1 LFLEEVLFINF
12 KLLKMK
18 KQLQKTYTIFLAF
31 IFLISVHLKAQI
43 PPALA
48 TQLQQI
54 LNNRVLVNGDKGVS
68 ASLIMANGD
77 TWSGT
82 AGVGQNSVSITDTT
96 VFHGASI
103 TKANVATLILLLAES
118 NLLHLDSSWTKY
130 ISLNANFNPTIT
142 IRQLLNHTS
151 GIKDH
156 LETPSAGTLIP
167 SNFNYSFTP
176 QEILENIVDDTPL
189 FAPGTNFSYA
199 TSNYALLSLIAQ
211 TVTGNPVQQELHSRI
226 WDPLGMTHTYFGGFE
241 SYSEPRAGVWWN
253 FGSGMQ
259 NYSNQSY
266 ASMLTLGYGGANI
279 VTTPGDLAKF
289 ARALYTGTLLTSASF
304 NQMKTFAPNSTSFW
318 NGYGLGV
325 HRMYSGAISTLGHDG
340 YYTNMSD
347 MFHSYDYGFTLVTM
361 TNTETQIFAIYKA
374 MYTAIKNYI
383 TLNVKENGLM
393 ESLHVFPN
401 PTANNFTVKFDF
413 ETKDVQLTVIDY
425 TGKIVHSTS
434 STHSQSLDVNTSEL
448 PVGIYTIKIRSADY
462 VWTKKLVIAK

>member
-1 LFLEEVLFINF
+1 
-12 KLLKMK
+12 MK
-18 KQLQKTYTIFLAF
+18 KHLKKISTTFIAF
-31 IFLISVHLKAQI
+31 IFLMPTNLRAQI

-68 ASLIMANGD
+68 ASLIMGNGD
-77 TWSGT
+77 SWSGT
-82 AGVGQNSVSITDTT
+82 AGVGQNSVSISDTT

-118 NLLHLDSSWTKY
+118 NLLHLDSSWSKY
-130 ISLNANFNPTIT
+130 LSLNANFNPTIT

-189 FAPGTNFSYA
+189 FALGTNFSYA
-199 TSNYALLSLIAQ
+199 TTNYALLSLIAQ

-304 NQMKTFAPNSTSFW
+304 NQMKTFAVNSTSFW

-325 HRMYSGAISTLGHDG
+325 HRMYSGSVNTLGHDG

-347 MFHSYDYGFTLVTM
+347 MFHSYDYGLTLVTM

-383 TLNVKENGLM
+383 TLNVKENVLM

-401 PTANNFTVKFDF
+401 PTANNFTVKFDS
-413 ETKDVQLTVIDY
+413 ETKNSKLVLIDH
-425 TGKIVHSTS
+425 TGKIVRS
-434 STHSQSLDVNTSEL
+434 SSSLQTQIMEVNTSDL
-448 PVGIYTIKIRSADY
+448 PSGIYTLKIQSEDF
-462 VWTKKLVIAK
+462 VWTKKMVVTR

>member
-1 LFLEEVLFINF
+1 MKKHLQNTYKSIIVILFSIPLFL
-12 KLLKMK
+12 
-18 KQLQKTYTIFLAF
+18 Q
-31 IFLISVHLKAQI
+31 AQI
-43 PPALA
+43 PPTLA

-54 LNNRVLVNGDKGVS
+54 LNNRVLNNGDKGVS
-68 ASLIMANGD
+68 ASLIMPNGEL
-77 TWSGT
+77 WSGT

-103 TKANVATLILLLAES
+103 TKANVATLILLLAEN
-118 NLLHLDSSWTKY
+118 NLLHLDSSWSKY
-130 ISLNANFNPTIT
+130 VSLNANFNPTIT

-167 SNFNYSFTP
+167 SNFSYSFTP

-199 TSNYALLSLIAQ
+199 TTNYALLSLIAQ
-211 TVTGNPVQQELHSRI
+211 TVTGNPVEQELHSRI

-253 FGSGMQ
+253 FGSGLQ

-289 ARALYTGTLLTSASF
+289 ARALYTGTLLTAASL
-304 NQMKTFAPNSTSFW
+304 NQMKTFTINSTAFW
-318 NGYGLGV
+318 NGYGLGA
-325 HRMYSGAISTLGHDG
+325 HRMYSGSVNTLGHDG

-374 MYTAIKNYI
+374 MYTAIKNYL
-383 TLNVKENGLM
+383 TLDLKENSLM
-393 ESLHVFPN
+393 QSVQIFPN
-401 PTANNFTVKFDF
+401 PTANHFSVKFD
-413 ETKDVQLTVIDY
+413 TDIKSVKIIMIDY
-425 TGKIVHSTS
+425 TGKIVHSIS
-434 STHSQSLDVNTSEL
+434 SNQPQTIDVNTSGL
-448 PVGIYTIKIRSADY
+448 SDGIYTIQIQSDDY
-462 VWTKKLVIAK
+462 VLTKKLVIAK